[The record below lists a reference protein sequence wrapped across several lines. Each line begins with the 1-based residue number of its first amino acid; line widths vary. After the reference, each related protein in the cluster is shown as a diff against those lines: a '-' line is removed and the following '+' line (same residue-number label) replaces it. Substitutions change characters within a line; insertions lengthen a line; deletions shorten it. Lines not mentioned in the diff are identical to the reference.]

1 MNSGVLA
8 RYFSG
13 ANEQVSDYLFTSF
26 NQLESIDKSFYAI
39 IVEENG
45 KYKFGYSP
53 KSIETHTGYPIKE
66 FSYHGGSPF
75 FYSITPPEYRQ
86 LVLDQEIYFLKKARQ
101 KTFDPLKP
109 FIIEIDGALQHQG
122 GRIMD
127 VRMIVVVLEFT
138 VNMVPGMA
146 INFWQLMDGLP
157 EQEAL
162 QSRMDVESTLREI
175 HKLYV
180 QINHKRLLLPR
191 PTPGE
196 AIPLSYPLYDFEEIT
211 KREYLILKLI
221 ADGLSSQKIADKL
234 FISCNTAETHRRHLL
249 QKFKAQN
256 VAELIKKASKLFWLE

>member
-8 RYFSG
+8 RYFSP
-13 ANEQVSDYLFTSF
+13 ASELVSDHLFTLF
-26 NQLESIDKSFYAI
+26 DQLEAIEKSFYAL

-45 KYKFGYSP
+45 KYKFGYAP

-109 FIIEIDGALQHQG
+109 FIIEIDGAIQHQE

-127 VRMIVVVLEFT
+127 VRMMSVILEFT
-138 VNMVPGMA
+138 VNMVPGRA
-146 INFWQLMDGLP
+146 INFWQIMDGLP
-157 EQEAL
+157 EQEVL

-175 HKLYV
+175 HKLYI
-180 QINHKRLLLPR
+180 QINHERFLLPR
-191 PTPGE
+191 PAPGE
-196 AIPLSYPLYDFEEIT
+196 LIPLSYPLYDFEEIT